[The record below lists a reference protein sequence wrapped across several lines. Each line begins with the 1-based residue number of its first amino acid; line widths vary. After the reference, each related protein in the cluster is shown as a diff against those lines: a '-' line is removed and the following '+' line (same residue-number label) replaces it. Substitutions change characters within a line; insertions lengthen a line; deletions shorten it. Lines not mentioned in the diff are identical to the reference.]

1 MVNKIAILS
10 LLVAVMISRGSYADG
25 TDKYE
30 GRLEETV
37 VTATGFD
44 DAQNN
49 QIKNIIVITSEDIKE
64 KGYNNVQEILENA
77 PGVVVLSGGILDIR
91 GQGGSENSEKNV
103 KVLIDGVELNITEQT
118 RTSLPLNTMSVES
131 IERVEIINGGGT
143 VLYGSGTAGGVVNI
157 ITKKAKSDKDVYGR
171 AYYQNSSFGT
181 NKFGLSTGIKIF
193 DNFIVDLQG
202 ENLNGRGYR
211 KNEKESS
218 TYLQGGLTWN
228 LADNQK
234 IRFRSSMYDGES
246 YSTSSLTLAE
256 VLEDRRQAGD
266 TLTKYT
272 TKRESYT
279 LNYDGKFFEKL
290 DIGLVGFRQ
299 KYNSEI
305 TYPTTTRGVT
315 TVSSRIPVDIK
326 EGVGLKGNY
335 NYGSGNIIFGY
346 DFSDSDS
353 GRKVINITTNTINQD
368 VSTKKTVN
376 SIYLMNRQ
384 TLTSNLDGTIGYR
397 YEHSKYNNTQKNS
410 TGNIIS
416 DEKFKQSNHAVE
428 AGLNF
433 RYSGTGNIY
442 GKFEKGFRSPNPT
455 ELINLVPNAANTA
468 VLRYELSGVKSEK
481 YNTYEIG
488 VKDMLWNSFVSGSIF
503 YTTKKDEINLEANV
517 RFDRKYLNIQETER
531 NGFELFAEQ
540 YFGKLRINESFSYI
554 DGKITKG
561 NNKGSK
567 IPSVI
572 PKKLTLGV
580 AYEILTGLNL
590 KGNLNYY
597 SGANPTSTGYKKS
610 SLAITNVAASYKNE
624 NGFSVEGGIK
634 NIFGKKYYDSE
645 DIEAY
650 DPAPERTYF
659 IGVSYEF

>member
-384 TLTSNLDGTIGYR
+384 TLTSNLDGTI
-397 YEHSKYNNTQKNS
+397 
-410 TGNIIS
+410 
-416 DEKFKQSNHAVE
+416 
-428 AGLNF
+428 
-433 RYSGTGNIY
+433 
-442 GKFEKGFRSPNPT
+442 
-455 ELINLVPNAANTA
+455 
-468 VLRYELSGVKSEK
+468 
-481 YNTYEIG
+481 
-488 VKDMLWNSFVSGSIF
+488 
-503 YTTKKDEINLEANV
+503 
-517 RFDRKYLNIQETER
+517 
-531 NGFELFAEQ
+531 
-540 YFGKLRINESFSYI
+540 
-554 DGKITKG
+554 
-561 NNKGSK
+561 
-567 IPSVI
+567 
-572 PKKLTLGV
+572 
-580 AYEILTGLNL
+580 
-590 KGNLNYY
+590 
-597 SGANPTSTGYKKS
+597 
-610 SLAITNVAASYKNE
+610 
-624 NGFSVEGGIK
+624 
-634 NIFGKKYYDSE
+634 
-645 DIEAY
+645 
-650 DPAPERTYF
+650 
-659 IGVSYEF
+659 

>member
-1 MVNKIAILS
+1 MVNKVAILS

-503 YTTKKDEINLEANV
+503 YTTKKDEINLEANG

-531 NGFELFAEQ
+531 KGFELFAEQ

>member
-234 IRFRSSMYDGES
+234 IRFRSSMYDVES

-503 YTTKKDEINLEANV
+503 YTTKKDEINLEANG

-531 NGFELFAEQ
+531 KGFELFAEQ

>member
-44 DAQNN
+44 DAQNT

-503 YTTKKDEINLEANV
+503 YTTKKDEINLEANG

-531 NGFELFAEQ
+531 KGFELFAEQ

-634 NIFGKKYYDSE
+634 NIFVKKYYDSE

>member
-279 LNYDGKFFEKL
+279 LNYDGKFFETL

-503 YTTKKDEINLEANV
+503 YTTKKDEINLEANG

-531 NGFELFAEQ
+531 KGFELFAEQ